1 MLSTGTKQKLMK
13 KIRRFESLAQLDPL
27 DLEKRIAMA
36 DLEDESLE
44 SPVQHCSVSIHS
56 DNDND
61 FKETKENGTEK
72 HAQELLEH
80 VKSTVSM
87 ASEVDSLLLDFF
99 KEKIVENYAG
109 GSMVGSYKEFEQE
122 LRVAREWIDGQPK
135 EMFLGWEMAERRHV
149 YVKHMER
156 TGNWENVDQGKEEV
170 ARELEAEVFNSLV
183 DEVLLDYILLN

>member
-1 MLSTGTKQKLMK
+1 MQ

-36 DLEDESLE
+36 ELEDESLE

-72 HAQELLEH
+72 QAQELLKH
-80 VKSTVSM
+80 VKSTISL
-87 ASEVDSLLLDFF
+87 ASKVDSLLLDFF

-122 LRVAREWIDGQPK
+122 LRVAQEWIDGQPK
-135 EMFLGWEMAERRHV
+135 EMFLGWEMVERRHV
-149 YVKHMER
+149 YVKHMEKS
-156 TGNWENVDQGKEEV
+156 GKWENVDQGKEEV
-170 ARELEAEVFNSLV
+170 ALELEAEVFNSLV
-183 DEVLLDYILLN
+183 DEVLLDYVLLN